1 MKNQD
6 DGKYLWLLLLPLL
19 SSSLLLLNR
28 ETITKIEWWLFGMIH
43 SEKRREK
50 LERTVKYWE
59 QRENRG
65 EMDLSLEVMAD
76 GEPEP

>member
-1 MKNQD
+1 
-6 DGKYLWLLLLPLL
+6 
-19 SSSLLLLNR
+19 
-28 ETITKIEWWLFGMIH
+28 MIH
-43 SEKRREK
+43 NEKRREK
-50 LERTVKYWE
+50 LERAVKYWE